1 MSVQALLA
9 ALPLLVILVAML
21 ALRWSAARAGAA
33 GLAVT
38 LVVAWFGFGYGSRVL
53 PDLGVGLATGGAL
66 AEALFIAATILW
78 IIFPALCIHELQLRT
93 GAIDVLRL
101 AMGRLSND
109 PRIVALLVAWF
120 FVLFV
125 EGAAGFGTSVALAAP
140 FLVSAGFRRVEAVTI
155 ALVGHAVG
163 VSFGAVGTPVLA
175 QVAVTPYTGLEIAAA
190 TGIYHGLVG
199 WLMPLVAMLLV
210 TRSLPR
216 EERLGAG
223 AWGWTLLAAALFLV
237 PHTLIATFVG
247 PELPTLGGSLIGAVG
262 FVAALLLTRR
272 LQQRGAVASA
282 PEPTATDATDA
293 TDTTDG
299 APATSAPATH
309 AATVGPRASGALR
322 PAALLRA
329 AAPYLVLVAAVLV
342 TRLVPS
348 VQAALSSVT
357 IAWRADAFGASFAP
371 LYHPG
376 TMLLLGFAVGAAWQ
390 RAARAD
396 VAHAMRLA
404 ALKLA
409 PVTVALVAM
418 LGLSR
423 LMVYAGMVDA
433 LASAAA
439 LAAGAAWPLF
449 APFVG
454 LLGTFVTGSA
464 TASNILFTDFQ
475 LATAERLELS
485 VLALLGA
492 QGFGAAV
499 GNIVCPHNIIAAGAT
514 VNLTGKEGEVLRR
527 TLGVALLYALLGG
540 VLALLVFA

>member
-1 MSVQALLA
+1 MRMGPQALLA
-9 ALPLLVILVAML
+9 ACPLLVILVAML

-38 LVVAWFGFGYGSRVL
+38 LVIAWVGFGYGTRVL
-53 PDLGVGLATGGAL
+53 PDLGAGLATGGAL

-78 IIFPALCIHELQLRT
+78 IIFPALCIHELQIRT
-93 GAIDVLRL
+93 GAIDVLQL
-101 AMGRLSND
+101 AMGRLSDD

-140 FLVSAGFRRVEAVTI
+140 FLVSAGFGRVEAVTI
-155 ALVGHAVG
+155 ALIGHSVG

-175 QVAVTPYTGLEIAAA
+175 QVAVTPFTGLEIAAA

-199 WLMPLVAMLLV
+199 WLMPLVVMLLV
-210 TRSLPR
+210 TRTLPR
-216 EERLGAG
+216 EARPGAG
-223 AWGWTLLAAALFLV
+223 VWGWTLLAAVLFLV
-237 PHTLIATFVG
+237 PYTLVATFIG
-247 PELPTLGGSLIGAVG
+247 PELPTLGGSLVGAAG

-272 LQQRGAVASA
+272 LRRSGGPEPRTHGRSGGAGTAVAPGRDCA
-282 PEPTATDATDA
+282 PQ
-293 TDTTDG
+293 
-299 APATSAPATH
+299 PA
-309 AATVGPRASGALR
+309 G
-322 PAALLRA
+322 LLRA
-329 AAPYLVLVAAVLV
+329 SAPYLVLVAAVLV
-342 TRLVPS
+342 TRLVPD
-348 VQAALSSVT
+348 VRAALSGIT
-357 IAWRADAFGASFAP
+357 IAWQADVFGASVAP

-376 TMLLLGFAVGAAWQ
+376 TMLLVGFAAGAAWQ
-390 RAARAD
+390 RVAAAD
-396 VAHAMRLA
+396 VLQAMRLA
-404 ALKLA
+404 ARRLA

-423 LMVYAGMVDA
+423 VMVHAGMVDA
-433 LASAAA
+433 LAGAAA
-439 LAAGAAWPLF
+439 FAAGGGWPLV

-475 LATAERLELS
+475 QATAERLQLP
-485 VLALLGA
+485 VLPLVGA

-499 GNIVCPHNIIAAGAT
+499 GNIICPHNIIAAGAT
-514 VNLTGKEGEVLRR
+514 VQLTGREGEVLRR

-540 VLALLVFA
+540 MLALFVFVGGR

>member
-9 ALPLLVILVAML
+9 ALPLFVILVAML

-38 LVVAWFGFGYGSRVL
+38 LVVARFGFGYGTRVL

-175 QVAVTPYTGLEIAAA
+175 QVAVTPYSGLEIAAA

-216 EERLGAG
+216 DERLGAG

-272 LQQRGAVASA
+272 LQQRRAVGPA
-282 PEPTATDATDA
+282 PVPAATDA
-293 TDTTDG
+293 TDTTDD
-299 APATSAPATH
+299 ALATRAPATH
-309 AATVGPRASGALR
+309 AATAGPRASGALR

-348 VQAALSSVT
+348 VQEALSNVT
-357 IAWRADAFGASFAP
+357 IAWSADAFGASFAP

-540 VLALLVFA
+540 LLALLVFA

>member
-1 MSVQALLA
+1 MSLQALLA

-38 LVVAWFGFGYGSRVL
+38 LVIAWFGFGYGTSVL
-53 PDLGVGLATGGAL
+53 PELGVGLATGGAL

-93 GAIDVLRL
+93 GAIDVLRM

-216 EERLGAG
+216 DERLGAG

-272 LQQRGAVASA
+272 LQRRGAEAAAPVPPATDPTVASDDALTASA
-282 PEPTATDATDA
+282 PAAHTAADLTPAGDAT
-293 TDTTDG
+293 
-299 APATSAPATH
+299 
-309 AATVGPRASGALR
+309 GPS
-322 PAALLRA
+322 ALLRA
-329 AAPYLVLVAAVLV
+329 AAPYLVLVTAVLV

-348 VQAALSSVT
+348 IQEALSGIT

-396 VAHAMRLA
+396 VVHAMRLA

-475 LATAERLELS
+475 QATAERLELS

>member
-1 MSVQALLA
+1 MRMGPQALLA
-9 ALPLLVILVAML
+9 ACPLLVILVAML

-33 GLAVT
+33 GLGVT
-38 LVVAWFGFGYGSRVL
+38 LVVAWVGFGYGTRVL
-53 PDLGVGLATGGAL
+53 PDLGGGLATGGAL

-78 IIFPALCIHELQLRT
+78 IIFPALCIHELQIRT

-101 AMGRLSND
+101 AMGRLSDD

-140 FLVSAGFRRVEAVTI
+140 FLVSAGFGRVEAVTI
-155 ALVGHAVG
+155 ALIGHSVG

-175 QVAVTPYTGLEIAAA
+175 QVAVTPFTGLEIAAA

-199 WLMPLVAMLLV
+199 WLMPLVVMLLV
-210 TRSLPR
+210 TRTLPR
-216 EERLGAG
+216 EARPGAG
-223 AWGWTLLAAALFLV
+223 VWGWTLLAAVLFLV
-237 PHTLIATFVG
+237 PYTLLATFIG
-247 PELPTLGGSLIGAVG
+247 PELPTLGGSLVGAAG
-262 FVAALLLTRR
+262 FVAALLVTRR
-272 LQQRGAVASA
+272 LRSGGVAVPQTQGRSGIAGAVPDEAGT
-282 PEPTATDATDA
+282 PQ
-293 TDTTDG
+293 
-299 APATSAPATH
+299 PA
-309 AATVGPRASGALR
+309 G
-322 PAALLRA
+322 LLRA
-329 AAPYLVLVAAVLV
+329 SAPYLVLVAAVLV
-342 TRLVPS
+342 TRLVPD
-348 VQAALSSVT
+348 VRGTLSGIT
-357 IAWRADAFGASFAP
+357 IAWQANVFGASVAP

-376 TMLLLGFAVGAAWQ
+376 TMLLVGFAAGAAWQ
-390 RAARAD
+390 RAAAAD
-396 VAHAMRLA
+396 VLQAMRHA
-404 ALKLA
+404 ALRLA

-423 LMVYAGMVDA
+423 VMVHSGMVDA
-433 LASAAA
+433 LAVAAA
-439 LAAGAAWPLF
+439 FAAGGGWPLL

-475 LATAERLELS
+475 QATAERLQLP
-485 VLALLGA
+485 VLPLVGA

-514 VNLTGKEGEVLRR
+514 VHLTGREGDVLRR

>member
-38 LVVAWFGFGYGSRVL
+38 LLIAWFGFGYGTRVL

-175 QVAVTPYTGLEIAAA
+175 QVAVTPFTGLEIAAA

-216 EERLGAG
+216 DQRLGAG

-247 PELPTLGGSLIGAVG
+247 PELPTLGGALIGAVG
-262 FVAALLLTRR
+262 FVAALLLTQR
-272 LQQRGAVASA
+272 LQRRGAERSEPV
-282 PEPTATDATDA
+282 PTATDASGASGDA
-293 TDTTDG
+293 L
-299 APATSAPATH
+299 ATSAPATH
-309 AATVGPRASGALR
+309 AATVGPRVSGALR
-322 PAALLRA
+322 PSALLRA
-329 AAPYLVLVAAVLV
+329 AAPYLVLVVAVLV

-348 VQAALSSVT
+348 VQEALSNVT
-357 IAWRADAFGASFAP
+357 IAWSADAFSASFAP

-390 RAARAD
+390 RAAHAD
-396 VAHAMRLA
+396 VVRAMRLA

-454 LLGTFVTGSA
+454 MLGTFVTGSA

-475 LATAERLELS
+475 VATAERLELS

-540 VLALLVFA
+540 LLALLVFA

>member
-1 MSVQALLA
+1 MWSQALLA
-9 ALPLLVILVAML
+9 ALPLLVILIGML
-21 ALRWSAARAGAA
+21 LLRWSAARAGAA
-33 GLAVT
+33 GLLVT
-38 LVVAWFGFGYGSRVL
+38 LAVAWFGFGYGSRVL
-53 PDLGVGLATGGAL
+53 GDLGVGLATGGAL
-66 AEALFIAATILW
+66 AEAVFIALTILW

-175 QVAVTPYTGLEIAAA
+175 QVAVTPFTGLEIAAA

-199 WLMPLVAMLLV
+199 WIMPLVAMLLV
-210 TRSLPR
+210 TRTLPR
-216 EERLGAG
+216 GERLGSG
-223 AWGWTLLAAALFLV
+223 AWAWTLLAAALFLV
-237 PHTLIATFVG
+237 PHTLIATYVG
-247 PELPTLGGSLIGAVG
+247 PELPTLGGSLIGAAG
-262 FVAALLLTRR
+262 FVTALLLTRR
-272 LQQRGAVASA
+272 LRGG
-282 PEPTATDATDA
+282 
-293 TDTTDG
+293 G
-299 APATSAPATH
+299 APSGVSLGGRAVSDTAPSVPA
-309 AATVGPRASGALR
+309 GALG

-329 AAPYLVLVAAVLV
+329 AAPYLVLVTAVLV
-342 TRLVPS
+342 TRLLPS
-348 VQAALSSVT
+348 VQEALSGIT

-390 RAARAD
+390 RAARRD
-396 VAHAMRLA
+396 VLQAMRLA

-475 LATAERLELS
+475 QATAERLELS

-527 TLGVALLYALLGG
+527 TLGVALLYAALGG
-540 VLALLVFA
+540 LLALLVFA

>member
-1 MSVQALLA
+1 MWPQALLA
-9 ALPLLVILVAML
+9 ALPLLVILALML
-21 ALRWSAARAGAA
+21 GLRWSAARAGGV
-33 GLAVT
+33 GLALT
-38 LVVAWFGFGYGSRVL
+38 LLVAWFGFGYGTEVL
-53 PDLGVGLATGGAL
+53 PEIGVVNASAGAL
-66 AEALFIAATILW
+66 AEALFIAATIVW
-78 IIFPALCIHELQLRT
+78 IVFPALCIHELQLRT

-101 AMGRLSND
+101 AMGRLSRD

-155 ALVGHAVG
+155 ALVGHSVG

-175 QVAVTPYTGLEIAAA
+175 QVAVTPFSGLELSAA
-190 TGIYHGLVG
+190 TGIYHGLAG
-199 WLMPLVAMLLV
+199 WLMPLAAMLLV
-210 TRSLPR
+210 TRSLPADQ
-216 EERLGAG
+216 RLGAA

-237 PHTLIATFVG
+237 PHTLIATFLG
-247 PELPTLGGSLIGAVG
+247 PELPTLGGSLIGG
-262 FVAALLLTRR
+262 GLFVAALLLARR
-272 LQQRGAVASA
+272 YAAGRGGDGGAQAASSA
-282 PEPTATDATDA
+282 GASQAAAADQALGTKRPAKSGRRAAKAAKRPTAI
-293 TDTTDG
+293 
-299 APATSAPATH
+299 
-309 AATVGPRASGALR
+309 V
-322 PAALLRA
+322 RA

-342 TRLVPS
+342 TRLVP
-348 VQAALSSVT
+348 ALREALEG
-357 IAWRADAFGASFAP
+357 IAVAWSADVFGASFAP
-371 LYHPG
+371 LFHPG
-376 TMLLLGFAVGAAWQ
+376 TMLLLGFTAGALWQ
-390 RAARAD
+390 RAARRD
-396 VAHAMRLA
+396 VFAAMRTA
-404 ALKLA
+404 AAKLV
-409 PVTVALVAM
+409 PVSLALVAM

-423 LMVYAGMVDA
+423 VMVYAEMVDT

-439 LAAGAAWPLF
+439 LAAGSLWPLF

-464 TASNILFTDFQ
+464 TTSNILFTDFQ
-475 LATAERLELS
+475 MATAERLQLS

-540 VLALLVFA
+540 VLALLVFS